1 MRFLRQALAVTAV
14 SIRTIPQRLSSSLV
28 AVVGITGVVVVFVA
42 VLSIGEGFRAAMTN
56 AGRSDRAII
65 MRSGADSEMSSGL
78 AGEHVNIIKNAP
90 GIMQG
95 ANATPLAS
103 SEMFVVIDVNR
114 KATSTAANV
123 PLRGVDAT
131 VLEVR
136 PEVKIVEGKMFS
148 FGTNEVIVGRAANR
162 QFSKLNVGDL
172 LHSGEISWQIVGV
185 FEAKGS
191 VAETEIW
198 CDVKILQSNYRRGN
212 SYQSVLVR
220 LDSAAS
226 FDPFK
231 DWLTSNPQIDVQV
244 RRESEYLESQ
254 SRALTTLVRILG
266 SIIAILMGIGAVF
279 GAVLTMYAAVVT
291 RTREIAT
298 LRALGFGS
306 MPVLLSVMG
315 ESIFLALCGGVIG
328 GALAFLI
335 FNGYQTSTM
344 NWQTFSQVAFAFAVT
359 PALLV
364 QGILYSL
371 AMGLIGGIFP
381 AFRAARL
388 PISQALRE
396 L

>member
-42 VLSIGEGFRAAMTN
+42 VLSIGEGFKAAMTN

-306 MPVLLSVMG
+306 MPVLLSVIG

>member
-42 VLSIGEGFRAAMTN
+42 VLSIGEGFKAAMTN

-114 KATSTAANV
+114 KATNTAANV

-315 ESIFLALCGGVIG
+315 ESIFLAVCGGVIG

>member
-1 MRFLRQALAVTAV
+1 MRFLKQALAVTAV

-42 VLSIGEGFRAAMTN
+42 VLSIGEGFKAAMTN

-78 AGEHVNIIKNAP
+78 AGDHVNIIKTAP
-90 GIMQG
+90 GILQG
-95 ANATPLAS
+95 TNATPLAS

-114 KATSTAANV
+114 KATNTAANV

-162 QFSKLNVGDL
+162 QFSKLNVGDA

-198 CDVKILQSNYRRGN
+198 CDVKILQNNYRRGN

-371 AMGLIGGIFP
+371 AMGLVGGVFP
-381 AFRAARL
+381 ALRAARL

>member
-42 VLSIGEGFRAAMTN
+42 VLSIGEGFKAAMTN

>member
-42 VLSIGEGFRAAMTN
+42 VLSIGEGFKAAMTN

-162 QFSKLNVGDL
+162 QFSKLNVGDA

-359 PALLV
+359 PSLLV

>member
-42 VLSIGEGFRAAMTN
+42 VLSIGEGFKAAMTN

-114 KATSTAANV
+114 KATNTAANV